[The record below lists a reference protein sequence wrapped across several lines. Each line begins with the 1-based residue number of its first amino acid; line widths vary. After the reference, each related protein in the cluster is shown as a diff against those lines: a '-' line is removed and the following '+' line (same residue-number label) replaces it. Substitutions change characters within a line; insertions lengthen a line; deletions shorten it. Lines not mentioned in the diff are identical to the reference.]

1 MIDDTEATLLEI
13 GGQEMVDEYRRLLAE
28 PMTKPLPHASIDSF
42 SIGYAM
48 VIGAG
53 ASALDLILD
62 NAFRQD
68 MQDRHAE
75 ITDDKVQQK
84 LEKKVK
90 DRLKELGLESDTG
103 LPGMSIDWYEKLNEA
118 LGLKSPF
125 RLRPSNH
132 RILNHTD
139 ERSIIE
145 MLMKGEAG
153 IGEMAFKIFPE
164 MTREAAT
171 ELLKLHLDADRT
183 SPASLPLKFMSWLW
197 EQGIKA
203 GNPATVGEP
212 HPLFKML
219 QSMTGNLDWSKW
231 LNQFFGADLIPEGA
245 TLGEAMLK
253 LYDSGALNQRVFW
266 TSDLGAALGGAK
278 RRILIATTMELGVEL
293 YAFLEGV
300 KKGHISWNGGI
311 QLMAKQIKAWRD
323 QPKYVDMKLIAQG
336 FAASGGIVRAGLTG
350 DVLQINYFS
359 LGVMMKHLWSHGGV
373 TRRHMDRL
381 INYSRQDAAAIMA
394 DFTASTGIP
403 VRPKF
408 TVIKG
413 DVQMDSSL
421 RTRLIKAGCH
431 STRVRVL
438 IQNLPEPMAA
448 IVERY
453 EKASKKANGVGKLEA
468 IFDTI
473 CESWYLS
480 DVEDDQQAL
489 KQLKADLMRVE
500 KQLG

>member
-1 MIDDTEATLLEI
+1 MDDIEASLLEI
-13 GGQEMVDEYRRLLAE
+13 GGQEMVDEYRKQLSKPIA
-28 PMTKPLPHASIDSF
+28 KPLPHAGIDSF

-53 ASALDLILD
+53 ACALDLILD
-62 NAFRQD
+62 KAFRQD
-68 MQDRHAE
+68 MLDKHSE
-75 ITDDKVQQK
+75 ITDDALQLQ

-90 DRLKELGLESDTG
+90 DRLKELGLESDKG
-103 LPGMSIDWYEKLNEA
+103 LPGMSMDWYEELSDA
-118 LGLKSPF
+118 LGLKTPF

-145 MLMKGEAG
+145 LLMKGEAG

-231 LNQFFGADLIPEGA
+231 LNKFFGEGLIPEGA

-253 LYDSGALNQRVFW
+253 LYDSGVLNQRVFW

-300 KKGHISWNGGI
+300 KKGHISWNGGT
-311 QLMAKQIKAWRD
+311 QEMAKQIKTWRD
-323 QPKYVDMKLIAQG
+323 QPKYIDMKLIAQG

-359 LGVMMKHLWSHGGV
+359 LGVMMKHLWSHGGA

-381 INYSRQDAAAIMA
+381 VDFSRQDAVAILA

-403 VRPKF
+403 VRRKF

-413 DVQMDSSL
+413 DIRMDSSL

-448 IVERY
+448 VVERY
-453 EKASKKANGVGKLEA
+453 EKASKKANGVGALEA

-473 CESWYLS
+473 CESWYLE
-480 DVEDDQQAL
+480 DIGDDQQAL
-489 KQLKADLMRVE
+489 RQLKTDLAKVE
-500 KQLG
+500 KQLA

>member
-1 MIDDTEATLLEI
+1 MNDIEATLAEI
-13 GGQEMVDEYRRLLAE
+13 GGQEMVDEYRRKLAE
-28 PMTKPLPHASIDSF
+28 PIAKPLPHASIDSF

-53 ASALDLILD
+53 ACALDLILD

-68 MQDRHAE
+68 MLDKHSE
-75 ITDDKVQQK
+75 ITDDALQRE

-90 DRLKELGLESDTG
+90 DKLKELGLESDSG
-103 LPGMSIDWYEKLNEA
+103 LPGMSMDWYEELNDA
-118 LGLKSPF
+118 LGLKSPY

-145 MLMKGEAG
+145 MLMKGEGG
-153 IGEMAFKIFPE
+153 IGKMAKKIFPE
-164 MTREAAT
+164 MSMEAAT

-231 LNQFFGADLIPEGA
+231 LNKFFGEGLIPEGA

-253 LYDSGALNQRVFW
+253 LYDSRVLNQRVFW

-300 KKGHISWNGGI
+300 KNGHISWNGGV

-323 QPKYVDMKLIAQG
+323 QPKYIDMKLIAQG
-336 FAASGGIVRAGLTG
+336 FATSGGIVRAGLTG

-381 INYSRQDAAAIMA
+381 VDFSRQDTAAIMA
-394 DFTASTGIP
+394 DFTASTGIS

-413 DVQMDSSL
+413 EMQMDSSL
-421 RTRLIKAGCH
+421 RTRLIQAGCH

-438 IQNLPEPMAA
+438 IQNLPEPMAE

-453 EKASKKANGVGKLEA
+453 EKASKKANGTGKLEA

-473 CESWYLS
+473 CESWYL
-480 DVEDDQQAL
+480 EDIDDDKQAL
-489 KQLKADLMRVE
+489 KQLKADLTRVE